1 MNVHLIRTALGKEK
15 ADLAII
21 NGMIVNVYSGEIYPG
36 GVAIRGEQIAAV
48 GDIESALG
56 EDTEI
61 IDAQGAYITP
71 GFIDGHIHPESTS
84 LAVRP
89 FAQILLQHGVT
100 TVMTDFHEVGVVAGL
115 EGIEAILEEARE
127 TDLKV
132 YFVVPSHVPFSPDL
146 ETSGGRFDPEVIRRA
161 LRRRDAVGL
170 SECVCTYIQS
180 EYDQLLISM
189 DDTLRAKGTLHGH
202 LPATNGP
209 GLNACIAAGI
219 NSDHEAFSGEDAENR
234 LRAGCHAML
243 REGSVARNLK
253 DCLTGILR
261 NNLDTQRVSII
272 TDDLHTVDAVERG
285 TLDDAVRTA
294 LACGADFMSVIR
306 MVTLNAARAFNLDGE
321 TGGLA
326 PGRRADVL
334 ITTGAED
341 FRVLKVIAGGK
352 LVAREG
358 KFLHPYERTEHAPC
372 LLHTLRRKE
381 PVTAESFVYKVGEL
395 VGAVE
400 VHVIQTLDWI
410 PITEDRHA
418 VLRVENGAVQC
429 DVENDVLYVAQ
440 VERYGKNGNI
450 GRAFMGGFN
459 LCAGAIA
466 SSVGHD
472 NHNVIVLGTNHADMA
487 LAVNRVFA
495 LEGGQVAVRDGEVLE
510 EVAYPVLGLLS
521 DCSAEELAEKKKALT
536 GAIAGLGCKIG
547 MPFMFLSF
555 LSLAAGGGYAITDHG
570 LIDSAH
576 QCVADPVIRIV
587 E

>member
-36 GVAIRGEQIAAV
+36 GVAVRGDQIAAV
-48 GDIESALG
+48 GDVAYTIG
-56 EDTEI
+56 ENTHV
-61 IDAQGAYITP
+61 IDAQGAYLTP

-89 FAQILLQHGVT
+89 FAQIMLQHGVT
-100 TVMTDFHEVGVVAGL
+100 TIMTDFHEVGVVAGL
-115 EGIEAILEEARE
+115 EGILAILEEAKE

-146 ETSGGRFDPEVIRRA
+146 ETSGGRFNPEIIREA
-161 LRRRDAVGL
+161 LRRPDAVGL

-180 EYDQLLISM
+180 EYEELLISM
-189 DDTLRAKGTLHGH
+189 DDTLRARGTLHGH
-202 LPATNGP
+202 LPATNGSA
-209 GLNACIAAGI
+209 LNACIAAGI
-219 NSDHEAFSGEDAENR
+219 NSDHESFSGEDAINR
-234 LRAGCHAML
+234 LRVGCHAML

-253 DCLTGILR
+253 DCLSSILCHD
-261 NNLDTQRVSII
+261 LDTQRVSII

-294 LACGADFMSVIR
+294 ISCGADFLSVIR

-326 PGRRADVL
+326 PGRRADIL
-334 ITTGAED
+334 ITTGPED
-341 FRVLKVIAGGK
+341 FRVLQVIAGGK

-358 KFLHPYERTEHAPC
+358 KFLHPYPAAEHLPC
-372 LLHTLRRKE
+372 LLHTMQFKH
-381 PVTAESFVYKVGEL
+381 PITADSFVFRVDESIQ
-395 VGAVE
+395 AVE

-410 PITEDRHA
+410 PVTEDRHA
-418 VLRVENGAVQC
+418 TLRVEQGVVQC
-429 DVENDVLYVAQ
+429 DVENDVLHVAQ

-450 GRAFMGGFN
+450 GKAFMGGFR
-459 LCAGAIA
+459 LRAGAIA

-472 NHNVIVLGTNHADMA
+472 NHNVIVLGTNHEDMA
-487 LAVNRVFA
+487 LAVNRVLA
-495 LEGGQVAVRDGEVLE
+495 LEGGQVAVKDGLVLE
-510 EVAYPVLGLLS
+510 EVAYPILGLLS
-521 DCSAEELAEKKKALT
+521 DCSAEELAEKKRVLIR
-536 GAIAGLGCKIG
+536 AIADLGCTID

-555 LSLAAGGGYAITDHG
+555 MSLAAGGGYAITDHG
-570 LIDSAH
+570 LIDSAN
-576 QCVADPVIRIV
+576 QRVADPIIRIV

>member
-15 ADLAII
+15 ANLAIV

-36 GVAIRGEQIAAV
+36 GVAICGDRIAAV
-48 GDIESALG
+48 GDVEYTIDG
-56 EDTEI
+56 NTRI

-89 FAQILLQHGVT
+89 FAQILLQHGIT

-115 EGIEAILEEARE
+115 EGIEAILEEAKE

-146 ETSGGRFDPEVIRRA
+146 ETSGGRFDPEIIRRA
-161 LRRRDAVGL
+161 LRRSDAVGL

-189 DDTLRAKGTLHGH
+189 DDTLHARGTLHGH
-202 LPATNGP
+202 LPATNGS

-219 NSDHEAFSGEDAENR
+219 NSDHESFSGEDAINR
-234 LRAGCHAML
+234 LRAGCHTML

-253 DCLTGILR
+253 DCLSGILR
-261 NNLDTQRVSII
+261 QNLDTQRVSII

-294 LACGADFMSVIR
+294 LSCGADFLSVIR

-334 ITTGAED
+334 ITSGPED
-341 FRVLKVIAGGK
+341 FYVQQVIAGGK
-352 LVAREG
+352 LVAKNG
-358 KFLHPYERTEHAPC
+358 KFLHPYPKTGHADC
-372 LLHTLRRKE
+372 LLHTMRIQN
-381 PVTAESFVYKVGEL
+381 PVTAESFVYKVDES
-395 VGAVE
+395 VRAVE

-418 VLRVENGAVQC
+418 ILQVEKGVVQS

-450 GRAFMGGFN
+450 GKAFMGGFR
-459 LCAGAIA
+459 LRSGAIA

-472 NHNVIVLGTNHADMA
+472 NHNVIVLGTNYEDMA

-495 LEGGQVAVRDGEVLE
+495 LEGGQVAVKDGEVLE

-521 DCSAEELAEKKKALT
+521 DSSAEELAEKKKALT
-536 GAIAGLGCKIG
+536 AAIAGLGCTIG